1 MKLTIDEY
9 GHIDLITTLESGR
22 SSRHGLGFSSHEAG
36 DTLDSLLDSGG
47 IDEEQVRIL
56 FNRIHITLR
65 LDSMCLDEETDSP
78 SGFRA
83 WRTTTFRSRA
93 ALLGLAIA
101 HWIENVG
108 RRDELSIWEGLIVL

>member
-36 DTLDSLLDSGG
+36 DTLDGLLDSGG
-47 IDEEQVRIL
+47 IDEEQVHQL
-56 FNRIHITLR
+56 FPTHITLR

-78 SGFRA
+78 FGGRA
-83 WRTTTFRSRA
+83 RRTTTFRSRV
-93 ALLGLAIA
+93 ALLGLAIS
-101 HWIENVG
+101 HWIESV
-108 RRDELSIWEGLIVL
+108 RRPDQLSVNYQPHQD